1 MKCMERN
8 KTEFYYALF
17 AKYEPG
23 KDEYGNESG
32 EPRIIYSD
40 PVLAKANI
48 SPATGDSQIEQFGK
62 DLKYDKVIVLDD
74 IKCPIDENTVLF
86 VDKFPDRDKEGNLL
100 YDYIVKK
107 IAKSLNSVSIAISK
121 VNVS

>member
-1 MKCMERN
+1 MKCLERN

-17 AKYEPG
+17 VDNEPG

-32 EPRIIYSD
+32 EPHIIYSE
-40 PVLAKANI
+40 PILAKANI
-48 SPATGDSQIEQFGK
+48 SSATGVSQTEQFGT
-62 DLKYDKVIVLDD
+62 DLNYDKVIVLDD
-74 IKCPIDENTVLF
+74 MNCPIDENSVLF
-86 VDKFPDRDKEGNLL
+86 VDKFPAKDDDGNLL

-107 IAKSLNSVSIAISK
+107 IAKSLNCISIAISK